1 MKKKGIIAVIVLFVL
16 ALVGFG
22 GYKVYSYYWTQGE
35 FSGGTSTGTNGEII
49 LEKVFNPMVNTNPD
63 VNENDDLWNDSSYS
77 INLECAAANSNGIT
91 HCTGGTTFI
100 NGSTDAMDVV
110 VSDATYRV
118 GSEWNSEDEELDL
131 SAFNWTSIT
140 VPAGESR
147 QLVISADFSMLT
159 SEEKNEPQEV
169 SDPVTG
175 VYREVSVAFKL
186 TASNHVE

>member
-22 GYKVYSYYWTQGE
+22 GYKVYSYYWTQGD
-35 FSGGTSTGTNGEII
+35 FSGGTNTGTNGEII
-49 LEKVFNPMVNTNPD
+49 LEKIFNPMVNTNPGED
-63 VNENDDLWNDSSYS
+63 ENSVLMSDSSYS
-77 INLECAAANSNGIT
+77 VNLECTTANSNGIT

-110 VSDATYRV
+110 ISDATYRV
-118 GSEWNSEDEELDL
+118 GNEWEAEDEELDL

-159 SEEKNEPQEV
+159 SEEKNEPHEV
-169 SDPVTG
+169 SESVTND
-175 VYREVSVAFKL
+175 YRDLSVAFKL